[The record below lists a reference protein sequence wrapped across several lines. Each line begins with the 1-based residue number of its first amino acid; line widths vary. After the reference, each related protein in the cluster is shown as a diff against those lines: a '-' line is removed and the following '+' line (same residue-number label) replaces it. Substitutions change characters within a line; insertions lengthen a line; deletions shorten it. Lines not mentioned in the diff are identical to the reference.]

1 MLTNFYKI
9 STDRLIWNFLGLFMI
24 LMFGFPSKAAAVDTK
39 NITIYRDHYGVP
51 HIYGK
56 TDEDV
61 AYGLAW
67 ATAEDDFESMQQNV
81 LAGRCRSATVNGK
94 DGAIMDFIAA
104 FIGAKELVDHQY
116 DTAFSPKFKAIM
128 KAYCDGA
135 NKYAQLHPEEVLD
148 KSIFPINEKDMVIG
162 YVMGMC
168 LMTNVQ
174 FDILRISDKKMKQ
187 KFLYQPKG
195 SNGIAVSSRKTN
207 DGKSYLA
214 VNSHQPL
221 VGPFS
226 WYEAHLVSEEGMNI
240 LGGTF
245 PGGAMIFHGVNE
257 HLGWA
262 HTVSFADY
270 SDVYNL
276 EMHPT
281 EKLTYKFDG
290 KWLKL
295 EEKKVKLKVKVWFLK
310 IPITKKYYIS
320 VYGPTLK
327 SDGDYYSIRMPAVM
341 NIKAAEQWYHMDKA
355 TNLDEY
361 KKALEMQGIAGLNFI
376 YTDKLGNIF
385 YTDNGF
391 FPQRDTSYDWWGILP
406 GNTSKTLWQP
416 SFLGFD
422 KMLKIENPACGY
434 IFNSNNTPFNATSKE
449 DDVKPDSLDKD
460 LHYFRY
466 NTNRGLRIKSLFAEL
481 DTITYEDFL
490 RIKYDQKFAKPI
502 YTYAAANLESIFE
515 LDPERNPKI
524 ADVLDILQKWDRDA
538 TIDSEGAAVASL
550 AQYYLTTYLFE
561 EGQLPFWEIQ
571 IDEEVYIESLKFAK
585 KHLNKHFGTIHVKLG
600 DLQKLVR
607 GKKELPMSG
616 LNDVVA
622 AMACVEHEDGK
633 MKAEVGDSYI
643 MLVKFGKDSVEI
655 QTVSPYGTSSKPGA
669 KHYDD
674 QMELFVAQ
682 KTKPESL
689 SKAWVVANSE
699 QNYHPE

>member
-1 MLTNFYKI
+1 MLLTCGITTK
-9 STDRLIWNFLGLFMI
+9 L
-24 LMFGFPSKAAAVDTK
+24 AAVDTK
-39 NITIYRDHYGVP
+39 NITIYRDYYGVP

-56 TDEDV
+56 TDEEV

-81 LAGRCRSATVNGK
+81 LAGRCRSAAVNGK

-104 FIGAKELVDHQY
+104 FIGAKELVDQQY
-116 DTAFSPKFKAIM
+116 DAAFSPKFKAIM

-226 WYEAHLVSEEGMNI
+226 WYEAHLVSEEGLNI

-270 SDVYNL
+270 SDVYKL
-276 EMHPT
+276 QMHPT

-310 IPITKKYYIS
+310 IPITRKYYIS

-376 YTDKLGNIF
+376 YADKLGNIF

-406 GNTSKTLWQP
+406 GNTSKTLWKP
-416 SFLGFD
+416 TFLGFD

-449 DDVKPDSLDKD
+449 DDVQPDSIDKD

-490 RIKYDQKFAKPI
+490 RIKYDQKFAQPI
-502 YTYAAANLESIFE
+502 YTYAAANLESIFH
-515 LDPERNPKI
+515 LDPSKNPKI
-524 ADVLDILQKWDRDA
+524 ADVLEMLQKWNRDA

-550 AQYYLTTYLFE
+550 AQFYLTTYLFE
-561 EGQLPFWEIQ
+561 EGKLPFWEIQ

-607 GKKELPMSG
+607 GKKELPVSG

-622 AMACVEHEDGK
+622 AMACIEHEDGK

-689 SKAWVVANSE
+689 SKAWVIANSE
-699 QNYHPE
+699 QIYHPK